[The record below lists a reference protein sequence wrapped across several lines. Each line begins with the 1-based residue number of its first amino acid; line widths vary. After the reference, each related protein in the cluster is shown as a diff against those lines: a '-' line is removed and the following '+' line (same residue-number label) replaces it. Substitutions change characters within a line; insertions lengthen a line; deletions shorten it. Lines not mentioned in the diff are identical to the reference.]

1 MQFKFLQKCS
11 ILYIL
16 VQQHKWLQNTDIIQ
30 EIMPS
35 LYMHVPQLIV
45 HFKYILSIDHA
56 HGRSHGGLSI
66 VSAFS
71 GGMRLCLIPPLTIDN
86 PR

>member
-1 MQFKFLQKCS
+1 MQFKFLQNCS

-16 VQQHKWLQNTDIIQ
+16 VQQHKWLQNTNIIIQ

-35 LYMHVPQLIV
+35 LYIHVPQLIV
-45 HFKYILSIDHA
+45 HFKYILSIGHA

-66 VSAFS
+66 VS
-71 GGMRLCLIPPLTIDN
+71 GGMRLCLIPPPPTN
-86 PR
+86 NR